1 MEWSINTAQY
11 LILTEVHDLFI
22 KYFLQTS
29 AKFIKVKLEK
39 FLKILWIFYKG
50 ISECDWLIYNNI
62 SSMDVKNKSTGDFY
76 F

>member
-39 FLKILWIFYKG
+39 FLKIL
-50 ISECDWLIYNNI
+50 
-62 SSMDVKNKSTGDFY
+62 
-76 F
+76 